1 MKKVTN
7 KVKSERGVTLVALI
21 AMIIIIFSILSVV
34 LYNGRTSI
42 RLEKLNDIY
51 SDISLLED
59 KIQLYYYTNMK
70 VPTTG
75 EGFFFVADDI
85 NPNDGEREYYSI
97 NIGVLDSVNL
107 NNDISNYIVNADTL
121 TVYYKDGYEYKDINY
136 HTIPREFAK
145 LKLSEDDFS
154 DKYSIYFTNV
164 IRISD
169 RNEYEG
175 EYNGQT
181 INYGADG
188 DKYEL
193 PRLSKVRVGWTEYY
207 FKGWLGDDDK
217 YYTSAYR
224 GSPSR
229 VTAQWSDEVETIRV
243 TFYNG
248 STKYTTRDYV
258 LGEPYG
264 EFPDPPSSGK
274 TFTGWRNKEGDMITE
289 DMIATASDTELYA
302 VWGGSETRRITITF
316 NPLDGTVDTKTKEV
330 TYGNRYGTL
339 PEPIPYDR
347 NYEFD
352 GWYLE
357 REFKN
362 KITENSIVNV
372 TEDTTLYAKYVR
384 ERKEF
389 NVTFDYNYPVIHSP
403 KTEVKGYN
411 NGERYGSMPQP
422 ADVNGWKDDYSSY
435 GVYEFVGWNTRKDG
449 RGKTITSNT
458 IVDLDGDITLY
469 AQWKKRFSI
478 WD

>member
-1 MKKVTN
+1 M
-7 KVKSERGVTLVALI
+7 
-21 AMIIIIFSILSVV
+21 
-34 LYNGRTSI
+34 
-42 RLEKLNDIY
+42 
-51 SDISLLED
+51 
-59 KIQLYYYTNMK
+59 
-70 VPTTG
+70 
-75 EGFFFVADDI
+75 
-85 NPNDGEREYYSI
+85 
-97 NIGVLDSVNL
+97 
-107 NNDISNYIVNADTL
+107 
-121 TVYYKDGYEYKDINY
+121 
-136 HTIPREFAK
+136 
-145 LKLSEDDFS
+145 
-154 DKYSIYFTNV
+154 
-164 IRISD
+164 
-169 RNEYEG
+169 
-175 EYNGQT
+175 
-181 INYGADG
+181 
-188 DKYEL
+188 

-207 FKGWLGDDDK
+207 FKGWRGDDDK

-339 PEPIPYDR
+339 PEPTPYDR

-362 KITENSIVNV
+362 KVTENSIVNV

-384 ERKEF
+384 ERKQF